1 MQAKDKTGPTL
12 LGMDADFWEAVK
24 EECSQEEA
32 RSIVRVLLQFSN
44 PYDKADKADNVDR
57 GNQICQN
64 RKSNDR
70 KRHRG
75 STSGRTLQPS

>member
-24 EECSQEEA
+24 EECTHEEA
-32 RSIVRVLLQFSN
+32 RSIVRFLLQCSY
-44 PYDKADKADNVDR
+44 PYDQVDR
-57 GNQICQN
+57 GNLICHN
-64 RKSNDR
+64 RKSKDR